1 MYDNHFAEIRSARRH
16 SLISAVASA
25 LAVAVLASN
34 AVPVAAQGDQPEA
47 VIRKV
52 SNLSD
57 KLELTTNSSRILT
70 LDKNIP
76 RVQVNNPELVAVTPL
91 SAKEIQISAKK
102 AGVTQVNLWDDQ
114 GGIHSIDVQIYGDA
128 RELTAALQTQFPNSS
143 IKVYRY
149 SESLVLAGFVDRPD
163 HLSAIM
169 RMAEDY
175 APKVINNIN
184 VGGVQQILLKVKV
197 MEISRTKLRRMST
210 DFTWLDSSGSFF
222 STGVGGLLNN
232 TSNIAGGGFQTTTDT
247 LGKAA
252 EFGVVGNDSAFFGFL
267 DWVQQNQVGKILAE
281 PNLVAVSGR
290 PAQFNVGGE
299 IPIIVPQSLGTSSI
313 EYKPFGTQ
321 IDFLP
326 IVLGNGN
333 IRLEVRPRISAL
345 DFANS
350 VILQDIRIP
359 GLTVRQ
365 LDTAVEMKAGQTFA
379 LGGLVQERVDT
390 IKRGIPYVMDVPVL
404 GLPFRKD
411 QDEVNEIELLILVTP
426 EFVDPMDPCEVPCGG
441 PGTFTT
447 SATDHGIYC
456 GGVIEV
462 PTYCNPR
469 QGLTSCGQ
477 DPCGNCACNNGGG
490 GCSTCNSGGG
500 MPAGGAPVQ
509 ISDGQVILPG
519 GTGYDDSTNMNAP
532 ATLPTPAPA
541 DTAPVPTAL
550 PNPTPTPQQ
559 PQPQQGVQNV
569 LEDITLPIATEEE
582 IVVTPK
588 SNPVAAPTSP
598 LPPQTPQT
606 PAHPAAHPAT
616 TTPQATPPGG
626 SARTFIPVP
635 QGQPALSQPEAM
647 GSGGQP
653 QYTAPRPYSPQRQ
666 PVFMR
671 NATRPYNPQ
680 AQPAQPAAPQ
690 RENSLIGPVG
700 YDVQ

>member
-1 MYDNHFAEIRSARRH
+1 MYDNHFAEIRVARRD

-25 LAVAVLASN
+25 LAFALIASFT
-34 AVPVAAQGDQPEA
+34 ASAAAQSDQPEA

-114 GGIHSIDVQIYGDA
+114 GGVHSIDVQIYGDA
-128 RELTAALQTQFPNSS
+128 RELTAALQTQFPHSS

-149 SESLVLAGFVDRPD
+149 SESLVLTGFVDRPD
-163 HLSAIM
+163 HVGPIM

-232 TSNIAGGGFQTTTDT
+232 TTNIAGGGFQTATDT
-247 LGKAA
+247 FGKAA
-252 EFGVVGNDSAFFGFL
+252 EFGVVGNDSALFGFL
-267 DWVQQNQVGKILAE
+267 DWVQENKVGKILAE

-333 IRLEVRPRISAL
+333 IRLEVRPRISNL
-345 DFANS
+345 DLNNS
-350 VILQDIRIP
+350 VVLQDIRIP

-390 IKRGIPYVMDVPVL
+390 IKRGIPYIMDVPVL

-426 EFVDPMDPCEVPCGG
+426 EFVDPMDACEVPCGG

-447 SATDHGIYC
+447 SPTDHGIYC

-469 QGLTSCGQ
+469 QGLQSCGQ
-477 DPCGNCACNNGGG
+477 DPCGNCSCNNGGG
-490 GCSTCNSGGG
+490 GCSTCNGSGV
-500 MPAGGAPVQ
+500 MPAGGPAVQ
-509 ISDGQVILPG
+509 ITDGNVNLPG
-519 GTGYDDSTNMNAP
+519 GTGYDDSPNTPSLM
-532 ATLPTPAPA
+532 PTPVPS
-541 DTAPVPTAL
+541 DKVPTQL
-550 PNPTPTPQQ
+550 PAPDTTPPQEPKLQ
-559 PQPQQGVQNV
+559 HGAQN
-569 LEDITLPIATEEE
+569 LPEDITLPVGTDE
-582 IVVTPK
+582 IDITTQSIPVTPVK
-588 SNPVAAPTSP
+588 SPAPAIPPQAPTQPASSA
-598 LPPQTPQT
+598 PP
-606 PAHPAAHPAT
+606 APAT
-616 TTPQATPPGG
+616 GG
-626 SARTFIPVP
+626 SARTFVP
-635 QGQPALSQPEAM
+635 ASPQPTDNHS
-647 GSGGQP
+647 GSIMPGSVP

-671 NATRPYNPQ
+671 NASRPYNPQ